1 MQAERGSEH
10 KDALCYN
17 SFTLPLG
24 AQRRQGGGRTRLR
37 GGQRQRERARRSK
50 AKRGTSKLYDLRA
63 QRSWRTIRKANRAL
77 GEANVKQNERSAAEA
92 TFANERSDGQRT
104 RERARRSKAKR
115 GTSKLYDLRAQRS
128 GRMNQRAGAKRSE
141 ARASFTTCERIKE
154 KRPLG
159 RVN

>member
-63 QRSWRTIRKANRAL
+63 QRS
-77 GEANVKQNERSAAEA
+77 
-92 TFANERSDGQRT
+92 
-104 RERARRSKAKR
+104 
-115 GTSKLYDLRAQRS
+115 